1 MQKFMSI
8 EVQYNSGG
16 FVMKLNQLLVM
27 LLAILAAASVVSA
40 QQVSADQLK
49 QMMEKSAGNL
59 TTYTYSRSADS
70 TILYSNASLKTEFD
84 AYKKTDGKVDLVNKA
99 GMWSSNLT
107 DEEARVVL
115 PWDGYFVNGSE
126 YWKEGKNWTKFTVND
141 TARIMQDYNEIPGQV
156 NLIAYSDMK
165 IAGSEKLNGQDSYKL
180 VGSPKGMIY
189 NGIVG
194 LQLLAAYFPA
204 PFQLPEKLKNRT
216 LDINKTSL
224 INNSQI
230 VLTAWVSKDKS
241 MLERLDINSSLTI
254 TPKILNISSPD
265 FKIVS
270 YLNESTSY
278 NNFGSPLKIL
288 LPKEAQNTSAG
299 RMKMDWRWAAF
310 GSVRP

>member
-1 MQKFMSI
+1 
-8 EVQYNSGG
+8 
-16 FVMKLNQLLVM
+16 MKLNQLLIM
-27 LLAILAAASVVSA
+27 LLAILAMASVVSA
-40 QQVSADQLK
+40 QEVSVDQLK
-49 QMMEKSAGNL
+49 QMMEKSAANL

-70 TILYSNASLKTEFD
+70 NILYSNASIKTEFD
-84 AYKKTDGKVDLVNKA
+84 AYKKTEGKVDLVNKA

-126 YWKEGKNWTKFTVND
+126 YWKEGQNWTKFTIND

-156 NLIAYSDMK
+156 DLIAYSDMK
-165 IAGSEKLNGQDSYKL
+165 IVGTEKFQGEEVYKL
-180 VGSPKGMIY
+180 VGSPKETIY
-189 NGIVG
+189 NGIIG

-265 FKIVS
+265 FKIMS
-270 YLNESTSY
+270 YMNESTSY
-278 NNFGSPLKIL
+278 NNFGSPMNIQ
-288 LPKEAQNTSAG
+288 LPKEAQNSSAS